1 MGRPMRDLRMRI
13 AAALLCAS
21 ALVMPAASG
30 AEPRR
35 VLHVSLYPYIPDAA
49 AAALALKQGFE
60 RAYPDVIVDVALNAH
75 YYSPKPE
82 DQGVLYENADVHE
95 IDVVFMRDF
104 LDAHKLQPPGVAL
117 GSKLTSLARQ
127 AATYDG
133 TLWAVPQWMC
143 ADFLIY
149 RSDKA
154 VLDTAHTLTGLQDAF
169 AQDHGLLLNMK
180 GDGQLGELYLTS
192 LLASTGQTPEAV
204 LSHLSATPDPVILA
218 RLQKL
223 LTLEPAGMG
232 RSAAYGEVESFYARQ
247 FARRAGSAFV
257 GYSEMTHEVLDETA
271 KSCRVEDRCVTADQ
285 IRVAA
290 LPFADG
296 KIRPTV
302 WVDMFAIDAKV
313 RGKTLTDARHF
324 IAYAVSLPAYRALL
338 VPAADDPPRYLL
350 PATEEAFDDRAIG
363 QAAPLYAKFRAIVNQ
378 GVVVTVPHLNATLHD
393 VAASIDASLP
403 QSH

>member
-1 MGRPMRDLRMRI
+1 MMPMRDLRTKI
-13 AAALLCAS
+13 LATLLLASLAAA
-21 ALVMPAASG
+21 PAMAH

-35 VLHVSLYPYIPDAA
+35 ILHVSLYPYIPDAA

-60 RAYPDVIVDVALNAH
+60 RIDPDVIVDITLNGN

-82 DQGVLYENADVHE
+82 DKGVLYEDADVHE

-104 LDAHKLQPPGVAL
+104 LAAHKLQPPGIAA
-117 GSKLTSLARQ
+117 GKLTSLARQ
-127 AATYDG
+127 AATYGG

-149 RSDKA
+149 RADKKT
-154 VLDTAHTLTGLQDAF
+154 LDNAHTLASFEAAL

-192 LLASTGQTPEAV
+192 MLASTGQTPEAV
-204 LSHLSATPDPVILA
+204 LSHLSPTPDPVIME
-218 RLQKL
+218 RLRKL
-223 LTLEPAGMG
+223 LSLEPAGMG
-232 RSAAYGEVESFYARQ
+232 RRAAYGDVEGFYARQ
-247 FARRAGSAFV
+247 FARRTGSAFV
-257 GYSEMTHEVLDETA
+257 GYSEMTHDVLDESA
-271 KSCRVEDRCVTADQ
+271 KACRVEDHCVTADQ
-285 IRVAA
+285 IRVSA

-313 RGKTLTDARHF
+313 RGKTLTDARKF
-324 IAYAVSLPAYRALL
+324 ISYAVSLPAYRALL
-338 VPAADDPPRYLL
+338 IPAPGDIPRYLL
-350 PATEEAFDDRAIG
+350 PATTEAFDDPSIL
-363 QAAPLYAKFRAIVNQ
+363 QTAPLYPKFHAIVNQ

-393 VAASIDASLP
+393 VAAHIDADLP